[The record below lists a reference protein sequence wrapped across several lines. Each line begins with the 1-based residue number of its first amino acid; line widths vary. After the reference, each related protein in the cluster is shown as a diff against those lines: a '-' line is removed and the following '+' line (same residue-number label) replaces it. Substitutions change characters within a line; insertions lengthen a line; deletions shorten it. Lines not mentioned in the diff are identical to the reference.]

1 MILPTR
7 KAEKHVGR
15 PGTEMRRIFQFLTGR
30 LVPPDLASLD
40 GIQTFHYRSAGLW
53 LLRLNGK
60 FTDSRSAI
68 GDLEDGHYR
77 RGPIAPRGARRAG

>member
-1 MILPTR
+1 
-7 KAEKHVGR
+7 
-15 PGTEMRRIFQFLTGR
+15 
-30 LVPPDLASLD
+30 
-40 GIQTFHYRSAGLW
+40 